1 MPCSEK
7 LNGYLT
13 VSALNFS
20 AILSRSFA
28 MELYHLRTFV
38 IVAEE
43 KNVTRAAKRLFMT
56 PPAVSAHIKTL
67 EEELNVTLFVR
78 TPQGM
83 QITEKGLLLK
93 TKAEQTLR
101 AAQDMVNHA
110 TQMQNHLLGRVAV
123 GLNALPGFLRVGQL
137 VTQISTNYPGIDLAF
152 VSSVSGRIIEGLQ
165 NGTLD
170 TGYIF
175 GASPCEPVVSR
186 CLATVELVIAAPK
199 SWESQTANADWKD
212 IADLPWIYS
221 TIYCPFQV
229 IIDDLFKQHSL
240 KCRHAVQSEDEL
252 TKCELV
258 SAGVGLA
265 LLEKQEAEDAA
276 EAGKLTIWKT
286 DPIQCELSL
295 AYLGERRQDP
305 LVAALETEVLRIWN
319 VVRT

>member
-1 MPCSEK
+1 
-7 LNGYLT
+7 
-13 VSALNFS
+13 
-20 AILSRSFA
+20 

-56 PPAVSAHIKTL
+56 PPAVSAHVKAL

-101 AAQDMVNHA
+101 AAQDIVNHA
-110 TQMQNHLLGRVAV
+110 TQMQDYLMGRVAV
-123 GLNALPGFLRVGQL
+123 GLNASPSFLRVGQL
-137 VTQISTNYPGIDLAF
+137 VTQMSTNYPGIELAF
-152 VSSVSGRIIEGLQ
+152 VSSVSGKIIDGLQ

-170 TGYIF
+170 VGYIF
-175 GASPCEPVVSR
+175 GASLCEAVASR
-186 CLATVELVIAAPK
+186 CLATVELVVAAPWQ
-199 SWESQTANADWKD
+199 WEGQIATANWQD

-229 IIDDLFKQHSL
+229 IADDLFQQRGL
-240 KCRHAVQSEDEL
+240 KCRYVVQSEDDL

-265 LLEKQEAEDAA
+265 LLEKEEAE
-276 EAGKLTIWKT
+276 EAVKNDKVAIWKT
-286 DPIQCELSL
+286 DMIQCELSL
-295 AYLGERRQDP
+295 AYLRERRQDP
-305 LVAALETEVLRIWN
+305 LITALETEVLKIWN
-319 VVRT
+319 MSSQR